1 MPNIT
6 AIIVICCVGRKAR
19 PVAARKEGTR
29 NQNQT
34 RGPLTPAEEF
44 KYAKLAMKWYGWGS
58 PIGLGIALV
67 ALAAA
72 ALLFRIAIF
81 GF

>member
-1 MPNIT
+1 M
-6 AIIVICCVGRKAR
+6 
-19 PVAARKEGTR
+19 
-29 NQNQT
+29 NQT
-34 RGPLTPAEEF
+34 PTRGLLTPAEEF
-44 KYAKLAMKWYGWGS
+44 KYAKLAMEWYGWGS
-58 PIGLGIALV
+58 LIGLGIALV